1 MKKRKALALALC
13 VAMLMT
19 LLAAC
24 GSSDTTTAAPDNGGE
39 AANTGYVQQQETY
52 VDPNP
57 QNTYATDDSS
67 FRGDTSSRYYS
78 TEEVQNMSNE
88 DIFYARNEIFARH
101 GRMFSDPDLQAYF
114 NSKTWYNPIYSP
126 AEFDSLPSPLND
138 YEQKNVQLML
148 SIEQA
153 RGSAYL

>member
-1 MKKRKALALALC
+1 
-13 VAMLMT
+13 
-19 LLAAC
+19 
-24 GSSDTTTAAPDNGGE
+24 
-39 AANTGYVQQQETY
+39 
-52 VDPNP
+52 
-57 QNTYATDDSS
+57 
-67 FRGDTSSRYYS
+67 
-78 TEEVQNMSNE
+78 MSNE

-101 GRMFSDPDLQAYF
+101 GRMFSDPNLQAYF